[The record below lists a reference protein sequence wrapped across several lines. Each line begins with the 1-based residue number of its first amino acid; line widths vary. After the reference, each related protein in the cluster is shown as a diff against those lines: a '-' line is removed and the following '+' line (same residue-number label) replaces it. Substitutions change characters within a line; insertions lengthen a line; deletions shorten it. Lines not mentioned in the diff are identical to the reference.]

1 MSRAARQAALAAEL
15 GIRSGELGTTVVAEP
30 ACTGRPATAA
40 AAAAATRVAAAVS
53 RPSPRSTASRH
64 RTRRT
69 VAVRGAVAVCA
80 VAAARLA
87 GRSVG
92 SKTGRRNHAAPA
104 SVAGAG
110 VL

>member
-15 GIRSGELGTTVVAEP
+15 GIRSGELRTTVVAEP
-30 ACTGRPATAA
+30 ACTGRPATA